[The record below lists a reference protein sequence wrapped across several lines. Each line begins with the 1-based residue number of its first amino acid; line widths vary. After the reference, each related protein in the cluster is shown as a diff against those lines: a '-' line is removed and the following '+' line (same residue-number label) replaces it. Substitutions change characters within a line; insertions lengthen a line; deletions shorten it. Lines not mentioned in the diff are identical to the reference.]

1 MDGLRSL
8 IEDGDAPLEY
18 MTSDNSNKHGIIG
31 ALEYVLN
38 VPDGTPYV
46 TDDHIDFISISQHFD
61 DIFGPDDEM
70 LGLYQDGHKPTDSED
85 DDHHQSTTTEQH
97 IHSQGSTVTTTINEQ
112 QAAPAPASPPLPT
125 GRVGPPFVQLN
136 LIKGQADCE
145 RRFTNITRVLSKGG
159 FATFRSSTAVISG
172 RWQFEVSLRT
182 AGIMQFGWTTPAGRY
197 TIEEGIGDTEDSYA
211 YDGKRRRK
219 WNVEPESY
227 GQAWTAGDI
236 IGCAIDLDEGTIT
249 FSRNGVS
256 MGVAFTDIP
265 RKEKGAG
272 YYAGGSFSHGESAD
286 FNFGSSPFQFPM
298 EGCTPLHSPLSNA
311 DGGGDTIEVETT
323 VGKAKQMASILT
335 RMVLVMSGRG
345 TSQTTDKEAARMAA
359 TKAAASVSPL
369 KPPPSVAEDE
379 IRNSSNSSCTTSGTD
394 STTTTTNNNNNN
406 NNNNNSSCS
415 GDKGKCE
422 ENFKQLLSE
431 EDAIIIAG
439 LLGKRLGAVCVNE
452 WLALSVILPMLEEAH
467 SASCHSSQMPFYQSF
482 GFSTDDITNSGG
494 EKGKNEKQTKEQK
507 TITTTTTP
515 LDKMMRILMP
525 TLHPSEI
532 GILSGTIADEL
543 SIRIRNNVLHRN
555 TDLGRKKTKAAGA
568 LNLWTCLLQAHPL
581 FADNWL
587 ESSDRLSEGE
597 VEYALERYGIP
608 KIALF
613 RQMEDMMTVR
623 QPTNDEL
630 AAWFSDVI
638 CLNPKPITG
647 VTLADS
653 EGHIGEAGSEDN
665 NTTMKL
671 IHAPNFARDI
681 LQLRVILELLEGE
694 QAALVHFWIMKT
706 INEEHHREVMGID
719 ETENGG
725 DNGGRDPRD
734 PRDPLPMHMLL
745 VWCID
750 TCWLCNDFLDFL
762 CHQNAAAVQGV
773 PPPGLTDPS
782 VLVSIFY
789 AFTRV
794 FQNTLI
800 AQGFGYDPDA
810 RPFPPFYL
818 FPDEYY
824 GPNRE
829 GGFRKRGARDLFED
843 EGRLGGTYTFLYR
856 ESPPPP
862 QCFAE
867 MGEEEGKEAMDVGG
881 SGGSTAKR
889 LVVPFQ
895 DQLLPSSP
903 VFGDLFTQA
912 EAEAKAEAEANASSP
927 SSSTS
932 SSSAKP
938 LPPSYRLTR
947 APKQEVVL
955 DTMQF
960 GTPPE
965 LYNLLMKLYYLG
977 VAPQA
982 RRIPRASNSLDNA
995 LTQVQTHSRSLE
1007 QQSRGSDGGGNS
1019 NNNNARMLQA
1029 SLQSAKTNAS
1039 RSIRLHAYLT
1049 CWIAREWKV
1058 EVIRAMSSMAARSVL
1073 GVQQLGQRQRDGKG
1087 GGNASTTL
1095 APTATSLHSN
1105 LLQYLPES
1113 LYELPIEMSGIV
1125 LSPSTMYKLDAFSDP
1140 RYLTGLRAKGLD
1152 SVTAM
1157 VCSVLG
1163 DPRVVSPNCKETSL
1177 QFLYMLFHEGDAVKA
1192 VTENE
1197 ICRKELPKALVSN
1210 FSTRYWP
1217 QVLSVCQQ
1225 VLKGFGLWRAPLPS
1239 SSSSD
1244 GHDDNGD
1251 NENDYDY
1258 DDSGGGGYSKEA
1270 LAGMAI
1276 IREWLIDY
1284 LQQEGNRTMCR
1295 KFISSVFNQVNSG
1308 LGELVHAIKRLTLG
1322 EVQSTVGQVQLLGAI
1337 KSAWFTTCLS
1347 LQVVEFLVSKLG
1359 NTLFIGGSCRD
1370 DDGRDSSR
1378 DGGTT
1383 TINTAGM
1390 GEVYAKQLAEILVF
1404 AFSQVPL
1411 DVDLSETLS
1420 DALRDSHHGMTV
1432 EIEDMNEMRR
1442 PLAGILGFLVAR
1454 ERSAGVCYED
1464 IAAHTIKELTTTQ
1477 VHKHTP
1483 TAAGTSERDKKRRD
1497 KEKNGVREEKVRPGI
1512 PEGKRSVLLMAVESG
1527 LNVIDV
1533 LAATKPLM
1541 EEKEAKKDQQ
1551 SAMNAVYAALGQL
1564 CEMQEKVEEEK
1575 KVHDAAKKKK
1585 KEKKREEEEGASI
1598 EQREEEEEEEQV
1610 PEQFVCPISY
1620 DIMRDPV
1627 MLPSSRIIVDRSSI
1641 ERHLMSNDF
1650 DPFSRAPLEL
1660 EEVVGVEELREEIEE
1675 WQKKREEEEME
1686 EEA

>member
-1 MDGLRSL
+1 
-8 IEDGDAPLEY
+8 
-18 MTSDNSNKHGIIG
+18 
-31 ALEYVLN
+31 VLN

-46 TDDHIDFISISQHFD
+46 TDGHIDFISISQHFD
-61 DIFGPDDEM
+61 DIFGSDDGM
-70 LGLYQDGHKPTDSED
+70 LGLYQDGHEPTNSED
-85 DDHHQSTTTEQH
+85 DDHHQPTTTEQH
-97 IHSQGSTVTTTINEQ
+97 IHSQGSTVTTTNEQ
-112 QAAPAPASPPLPT
+112 QAAPAPATANSPLPT
-125 GRVGPPFVQLN
+125 GRVGPPFVQLI

-145 RRFTNITRVLSKGG
+145 RRFTKITRVLSKGG

-182 AGIMQFGWTTPAGRY
+182 AGVMQFGWTTPAGRY
-197 TIEEGIGDTEDSYA
+197 TMEEGIGDTEDSYA

-236 IGCAIDLDEGTIT
+236 IGCAIDMDEGTIT

-311 DGGGDTIEVETT
+311 DSGGNTIEVHTT
-323 VGKAKQMASILT
+323 VAKAKQMASLLT

-369 KPPPSVAEDE
+369 KPPPPPVVDDE
-379 IRNSSNSSCTTSGTD
+379 IRNSNNSSCTTSGTD
-394 STTTTTNNNNNN
+394 CTTTTTNNNNNN
-406 NNNNNSSCS
+406 RSSDK
-415 GDKGKCE
+415 DKGE
-422 ENFKQLLSE
+422 ENFKRLLSE
-431 EDAIIIAG
+431 EDAIIIAA

-452 WLALSVILPMLEEAH
+452 WLALSAILPMLEEAH

-482 GFSTDDITNSGG
+482 GFSPDDSSNSSDSGG
-494 EKGKNEKQTKEQK
+494 GKGKNKKQTKEQK
-507 TITTTTTP
+507 NTTTTNTTTTTTTTP
-515 LDKMMRILMP
+515 LDKMMRLLMP

-532 GILSGTIADEL
+532 GILSGIIADEL
-543 SIRIRNNVLHRN
+543 SIRIRNNILHRS
-555 TDLGRKKTKAAGA
+555 TDLGKKKTKAAGA
-568 LNLWTCLLQAHPL
+568 LNLWTCLLQAHPS

-597 VEYALERYGIP
+597 VQYALERYGIP
-608 KIALF
+608 KIAVF

-638 CLNPKPITG
+638 CLNPKPT
-647 VTLADS
+647 TSFTSTNS
-653 EGHIGEAGSEDN
+653 EEHIGEAGSEDN
-665 NTTMKL
+665 NSTMRL
-671 IHAPNFARDI
+671 IHAPNFARDV
-681 LQLRVILELLEGE
+681 LQLREILELLEGE

-706 INEEHHREVMGID
+706 IKDEHHREVIGIS
-719 ETENGG
+719 EGQIRG
-725 DNGGRDPRD
+725 DNDGRDPRD
-734 PRDPLPMHMLL
+734 RLSMPMLL

-750 TCWLCNDFLDFL
+750 TSWLCNDFLDFL

-789 AFTRV
+789 AYTRV

-800 AQGFGYDPDA
+800 AQGFGYDPDS

-818 FPDEYY
+818 FPEEYY
-824 GPNRE
+824 GPNRD
-829 GGFRKRGARDLFED
+829 GSFGRRGARDLFED

-862 QCFAE
+862 RCSDE
-867 MGEEEGKEAMDVGG
+867 MGEEESKEAMDMGG
-881 SGGSTAKR
+881 GGGSTAKR
-889 LVVPFQ
+889 LVIPFQ
-895 DQLLPSSP
+895 QQLLPGSP

-912 EAEAKAEAEANASSP
+912 ETEAKAEAEANASSP
-927 SSSTS
+927 SPSTPSSA
-932 SSSAKP
+932 AKP
-938 LPPSYRLTR
+938 LPSSCRLAR

-960 GTPPE
+960 GTPPK

-1007 QQSRGSDGGGNS
+1007 QQSRGGGGGGNN

-1073 GVQQLGQRQRDGKG
+1073 AVQQLRQGQREGEG
-1087 GGNASTTL
+1087 GGNASTTV

-1125 LSPSTMYKLDAFSDP
+1125 LSPTTMYKLDAFSDP

-1217 QVLSVCQQ
+1217 QVLPVCQQ

-1251 NENDYDY
+1251 NDDGDSDD

-1284 LQQEGNRTMCR
+1284 LQQEGNRTICR

-1337 KSAWFTTCLS
+1337 KNAWFTTCLS

-1370 DDGRDSSR
+1370 DDDKDGSR

-1383 TINTAGM
+1383 NISTAGM

-1420 DALRDSHHGMTV
+1420 DALRDSHHGMMV

-1454 ERSAGVCYED
+1454 ESSAGLCYED
-1464 IAAHTIKELTTTQ
+1464 IVAHTMKELTTT
-1477 VHKHTP
+1477 HANKHTP
-1483 TAAGTSERDKKRRD
+1483 TAAGASERDKQKKD
-1497 KEKNGVREEKVRPGI
+1497 KDGIGGREEKVRPGI
-1512 PEGKRSVLLMAVESG
+1512 PEGKRSVLLMAVQSG

-1533 LAATKPLM
+1533 LAATRSLM
-1541 EEKEAKKDQQ
+1541 EGKEAKKDQQ
-1551 SAMNAVYAALGQL
+1551 SAMKAVYTALGQL

-1585 KEKKREEEEGASI
+1585 KEKKREEEEGASMGHQ
-1598 EQREEEEEEEQV
+1598 EEEEEEEEEEQV

-1650 DPFSRAPLEL
+1650 DPFSRAHLEL
-1660 EEVVGVEELREEIEE
+1660 EEVVGMEELREEIEE
-1675 WQKKREEEEME
+1675 WEKKRGEKEME